1 MAVQNITIDRG
12 ATFSTTV
19 TVTDA
24 NGSSI
29 DLTDYTVTAKLRK
42 HYDSANAIA
51 FTTTANIAAAT
62 ITITLS
68 ANTTTTMDSET
79 YVYDMKIANE
89 SSTIRVIEGLARVT
103 GEASY

>member
-19 TVTDA
+19 TITDTT
-24 NGSSI
+24 GSGI
-29 DLTDYTVTAKLRK
+29 DLTGYTVTAKLRK

-51 FTTTANIAAAT
+51 FTTTANVTAAT

>member
-1 MAVQNITIDRG
+1 MTVQNITIDRG

-24 NGSSI
+24 TGSGI
-29 DLTDYTVTAKLRK
+29 DLTGHTVTAKLRK
-42 HYDSANAIA
+42 HYDSVNAIA

-68 ANTTTTMDSET
+68 SNTTTTMDRET